1 MNRVVFSHF
10 WIMSFYQAFFTIV
23 WRWNTE
29 KFCER
34 KWLIAIET
42 GKEIKLMNFDVS
54 PWIDNI
60 CDVWVLEF
68 IFYFFFSLWY
78 AHNFYDI
85 SNIQMCSLRRHTA
98 FQYQS
103 PSIQIDLNGNFLS
116 FFFLFEQVWI
126 DAFVLIFAN
135 GVRWNPNYCQNEM
148 KWNEKHFT
156 LFHCFAV
163 MRFYYCH
170 ILREWIFV
178 DSISRIMFESGC
190 LDLALALCMDCK
202 LYKLH

>member
-116 FFFLFEQVWI
+116 FFFSSNKFESTHSCSSLQTVCVGI
-126 DAFVLIFAN
+126 QTTVK
-135 GVRWNPNYCQNEM
+135 M
-148 KWNEKHFT
+148 KWNEMKS
-156 LFHCFAV
+156 
-163 MRFYYCH
+163 
-170 ILREWIFV
+170 ILLYFIVLQWCDFIIVTFWESEFSLIQFRE
-178 DSISRIMFESGC
+178 
-190 LDLALALCMDCK
+190 LCSKADV
-202 LYKLH
+202 LIWH